1 MKNNKPVFKLWEVIL
16 ITLIG
21 SLIMGLTTGYV
32 VYTSKKEQ
40 KCFIN
45 TKDKN
50 LNTFL
55 NVYNS
60 ILSNYYG
67 DINQEKII
75 ESAINGLMN
84 YLDDPYTTYLNEDS
98 KELLLDSLKGTYEGI
113 GVLISQEEETKAIK
127 IVEVYEDT
135 PASIAGIMA
144 GDIIKSINDISL
156 EDKTNVDAVNIIR
169 QSKDG
174 NVKIEVDR
182 VNQSIKFDLKI
193 SLLNVPVV
201 VSEIFEK
208 NNKKIGYINLAK
220 FSATA
225 SEQFS
230 EELSKLEE
238 QNIDS
243 LIIDVRN
250 NTGGYLNVATHILE
264 LFLDEK
270 EVIYSLKNKLKTISY
285 KDETKEHRTY
295 KIMVIT
301 NSSSASASEV
311 LAGAL
316 KHSYGATIIGE
327 KSFGKGK
334 VQQTSKLEDGTM
346 IKYTSAEWLM
356 PNGKGIDGVGII
368 PDIEVILSEEYIKN
382 RTQETDNQL
391 QSAIYELSK

>member
-1 MKNNKPVFKLWEVIL
+1 MNKNKPTFKLWEVIL
-16 ITLIG
+16 IVLVACF
-21 SLIMGLTTGYV
+21 IMSFSTGYV

-67 DINQEKII
+67 DIDQKKII
-75 ESAINGLMN
+75 DAAINGMTD

-98 KELLLDSLKGTYEGI
+98 KEYLLDSLKGTYEGI
-113 GVLISQEEETKAIK
+113 GVLINQDEDNIIK
-127 IVEVYEDT
+127 IVEVYDNT
-135 PASIAGIMA
+135 PASKAGIMA
-144 GDIIKSINDISL
+144 GDIIKSINDTSL
-156 EDKTNVDAVNIIR
+156 VDKTSIDAVNIIR

-182 VNQSIKFDLKI
+182 INQSITFELKI
-193 SLLNVPVV
+193 STLNVPVV
-201 VSEIFEK
+201 TSEIFNK
-208 NNKKIGYINLAK
+208 NNKKIGYLDLTK

-230 EELSKLEE
+230 NELIKLEE
-238 QNIDS
+238 NNIDS

-250 NTGGYLNVATHILE
+250 NTGGYLNSATHIIE
-264 LFLDEK
+264 LFLKEK
-270 EVIYSLKNKLKTISY
+270 SVIYSLKNKLKTTTY
-285 KDETKEHRTY
+285 KDETKDHRTY
-295 KIMVIT
+295 NIIVII

-327 KSFGKGK
+327 KSYGKGK
-334 VQQTSKLEDGTM
+334 VQQTSNLEDGTM
-346 IKYTSAEWLM
+346 IKYTTAEWLM
-356 PNGKGIDGVGII
+356 PNGKGIDGEGII
-368 PDIEVILSEEYIKN
+368 PDIEVILSEEYFKN
-382 RTQETDNQL
+382 KTRENDNQL